1 MAILIPKP
9 GLKHVKMTSGEMR
22 FAMRLMAKLEDD
34 YHCWFNVPVGRR
46 QLRPDFIVLHPGR
59 GVLVLEV
66 KDWKLSTIR
75 TIDRT
80 SVELLTDRGLKT
92 EANPIDQARSYA
104 IAIKEMLERDPF
116 LVQQEP
122 GRYHGHLLLPW
133 GFGVVLANITRKQFE
148 DAQLDQAIPG
158 DKVICQDEMT
168 ESVDSEAFQRSLWGM
183 FNYNF
188 GAVLT
193 LAHVDRVRWHLFPE
207 IRIEQGNLF
216 EPPAVQ
222 PDAAQ
227 SIAEAV
233 PDIVRLMD
241 LEQEKLSRNLGMG
254 HRVIHG
260 VAGSGKTMI
269 LAYRCIQLS
278 QASLG
283 KPILVLCYNKTLAAK
298 LGDLLAQKGAGNN
311 VQVRHFHGWCKEM
324 CSLYQLDIP
333 QDNRPIYEKQVAAVM
348 AGVDAGRVPRAQYAG
363 LLIDEGHDFQPEWF
377 KLVVQMIDPQTNSLL
392 LLYDDAQNIY
402 GNRRKFTWKSVGV
415 EAAGRSTILKVNYRN
430 PVEVLDFAYSFVESY
445 LDGGKSDEE
454 FPLIH
459 PEQGGR
465 HELAPETQRCA
476 NHGEEVAH
484 IGNWLQRRAA
494 AGVAYCDMAVLC
506 RFNSQVDKLAA
517 DLTQHGIPVSAG
529 YDRSNKKPGFNPSL
543 DTVKILT
550 MHACKGLEFDSVA
563 VPDLGAMPYGK
574 VEVQEEARVLY
585 VALTRATH
593 RLLITHHSDSVFT
606 RRLCDH
612 AIPKSAK
619 VIIECPSCSGRLRVD
634 ANKNLKIHCPKCKY
648 NFEMKTGD

>member
-1 MAILIPKP
+1 VAILIPKP
-9 GLKHVKMTSGEMR
+9 GLKHVKMTPGEMR
-22 FAMRLMAKLEDD
+22 FATRLMTKLEDD

-80 SVELLTDRGLKT
+80 SVELLTDKGLKT
-92 EANPIDQARSYA
+92 VANPIDQARDYA
-104 IAIKEMLERDPF
+104 LSIVNMLERDPF

-122 GRYHGHLLLPW
+122 GRFKGHLMLPW
-133 GFGVVLANITRKQFE
+133 GFGVVLTNITRKQFE
-148 DAQLDQAIPG
+148 DAQIDQAIPG
-158 DKVICQDEMT
+158 DKVICQDEMLEAV
-168 ESVDSEAFQRSLWGM
+168 ESEDFQSRLWGM

-193 LAHVDRVRWHLFPE
+193 LAHIDRIRWHLFPE

-216 EPPAVQ
+216 EPPAEQ
-222 PDAAQ
+222 PDATQ
-227 SIAEAV
+227 SIAEAL

-241 LEQEKLSRNLGMG
+241 LEQEKLARNLGMG
-254 HRVIHG
+254 HRIIHG

-269 LAYRCIQLS
+269 LAYRCIQLA

-298 LGDLLAQKGAGNN
+298 LRDLLAQKGVGND
-311 VQVRHFHGWCKEM
+311 VQIRHFHGWCKDM
-324 CSLYQLDIP
+324 CDLYQLDLP
-333 QDNRPIYEKQVAAVM
+333 QGSEPIYEKQVAAVM
-348 AGVDAGRVPRAQYAG
+348 KGVDAGRVPRAQYAG

-402 GNRRKFTWKSVGV
+402 GNKRKFTWKSVGV

-445 LDGGKSDEE
+445 LDEGQGNED
-454 FPLIH
+454 FPFIH
-459 PEQGGR
+459 PDKGGR
-465 HELAPETQRCA
+465 HEAKPETRRCKDLPDEMAATAAWFKQRA
-476 NHGEEVAH
+476 KD
-484 IGNWLQRRAA
+484 
-494 AGVAYCDMAVLC
+494 GVAYRDMAVLC
-506 RFNSQVDKLAA
+506 RFNTQVERFTA
-517 DLTQHGIPVSAG
+517 DLTKHGIPVAAG
-529 YDRSNKKPGFNPSL
+529 FGKGRQQAGFSPSQ
-543 DTVKILT
+543 DTIKVLT

-574 VEVQEEARVLY
+574 VDIQEEARVLY

-593 RLLITHHSDSVFT
+593 RLLITHHSESRFT
-606 RRLCDH
+606 QKLCGSKQ
-612 AIPKSAK
+612 AAGQQSA
-619 VIIECPSCSGRLRVD
+619 SLAS
-634 ANKNLKIHCPKCKY
+634 H
-648 NFEMKTGD
+648 